1 MEVTILDKVETDD
14 SLQALED
21 FEAHWMNYFHGMHQ
35 VRDDNKQMR
44 RLLVEQNEKI
54 KKLEEALEQNEKI
67 KKLEEALEQR
77 KKEDEWSSRVTYEGV
92 VEQIAACED
101 AKERDEA
108 RKLIEPLL
116 KKAQVTQ
123 FRRDIKKRV
132 KELNEDSAGGVNFN
146 NYGTYTEVHSGGI
159 NINNKKDAGH

>member
-44 RLLVEQNEKI
+44 RLLV
-54 KKLEEALEQNEKI
+54 EQNEKI

>member
-1 MEVTILDKVETDD
+1 MIESNNHPPEGRVPLREMKDLTAQWVKYFNGIQQVLDEND
-14 SLQALED
+14 
-21 FEAHWMNYFHGMHQ
+21 
-35 VRDDNKQMR
+35 
-44 RLLVEQNEKI
+44 RLRQQLSEQDEKI
-54 KKLEEALEQNEKI
+54 AKLEEALEQQ
-67 KKLEEALEQR
+67 KKGEEWA
-77 KKEDEWSSRVTYEGV
+77 SRVTYDGV

-132 KELNEDSAGGVNFN
+132 KELNEDGAGSVNFN
-146 NYGTYTEVHSGGI
+146 NYGTYNEVQSGGI
-159 NINNKKDAGH
+159 NINNKHDAGH

>member
-1 MEVTILDKVETDD
+1 M
-14 SLQALED
+14 QALKD
-21 FEAHWMNYFHGMHQ
+21 FGAQMANYFRGVQQ
-35 VRDDNKQMR
+35 VLDDNEQMR
-44 RLLVEQNEKI
+44 QLVAEQNEKI
-54 KKLEEALEQNEKI
+54 KKLEEALEQQ
-67 KKLEEALEQR
+67 KKG
-77 KKEDEWSSRVTYEGV
+77 DEWASRVTYEGV

-132 KELNEDSAGGVNFN
+132 KELNEDGAGGVNFN

>member
-14 SLQALED
+14 SLQALEN

-44 RLLVEQNEKI
+44 RLLV
-54 KKLEEALEQNEKI
+54 EQNEKI

>member
-44 RLLVEQNEKI
+44 RLLV
-54 KKLEEALEQNEKI
+54 EQNEKI

-132 KELNEDSAGGVNFN
+132 KELNEDNAGGVNFN

>member
-44 RLLVEQNEKI
+44 RLLV
-54 KKLEEALEQNEKI
+54 EQNEKI

-132 KELNEDSAGGVNFN
+132 KELNEDSTGGVNFN